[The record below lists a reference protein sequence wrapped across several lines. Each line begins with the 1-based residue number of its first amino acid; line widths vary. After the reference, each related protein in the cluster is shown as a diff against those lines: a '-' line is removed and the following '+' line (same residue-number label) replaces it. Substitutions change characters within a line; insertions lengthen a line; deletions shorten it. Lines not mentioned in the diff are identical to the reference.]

1 MPRATRLMP
10 IAMPTGIAV
19 MQATKKAVKTRNMLA
34 AKCCQSGLS
43 LAFPVRYSTNCSRT
57 ACGFG
62 RKSGLTQP
70 MLVTKNQSATSV
82 TTVATLMTTLE
93 PSPGTLNLLV
103 FIAARSVAGGTA
115 NGEGIGTMLAAWAS
129 RSGMRGI
136 TDGRR
141 MLGFAVVDDC
151 EHLFAQ
157 ADEFWLRFHL
167 ARIASAQKLA
177 REGHVVVDVRDA
189 AGARAHDDEAGRQ
202 EERFFHRV
210 RDEEDHLVRRRPGV
224 QQDLLHLLAREG
236 VERAHRFVH
245 QQYLG
250 VVGQGAGDADALLHP
265 ARKLVDRALGIFLEA
280 DQGQLFVGDL
290 ASCSAADPTQAQA
303 ERDVVAHRE
312 PWHQRVLLEDD
323 AAVGAVFQKHTLMP
337 WLS

>member
-62 RKSGLTQP
+62 RKSSLTPP
-70 MLVTKNQSATSV
+70 MSVTKNQSATSV
-82 TTVATLMTTLE
+82 TTLE

-177 REGHVVVDVRDA
+177 REGHVVVD
-189 AGARAHDDEAGRQ
+189 
-202 EERFFHRV
+202 
-210 RDEEDHLVRRRPGV
+210 
-224 QQDLLHLLAREG
+224 
-236 VERAHRFVH
+236 
-245 QQYLG
+245 
-250 VVGQGAGDADALLHP
+250 
-265 ARKLVDRALGIFLEA
+265 
-280 DQGQLFVGDL
+280 
-290 ASCSAADPTQAQA
+290 
-303 ERDVVAHRE
+303 
-312 PWHQRVLLEDD
+312 
-323 AAVGAVFQKHTLMP
+323 
-337 WLS
+337 